1 MVVDGQSVIM
11 SGQSGSVTL
20 TATGG
25 FDRGDCNDDGGFNI
39 GDPITLLD
47 ALFLGGLVNCDN
59 ACDANDDENRDIAD
73 GVYMLSALFISGPMP
88 PGTGTCAPDPT
99 AGTLSCVIFNSCS

>member
-1 MVVDGQSVIM
+1 M

-25 FDRGDCNDDGGFNI
+25 IDRGDCNDDGSFNI

-47 ALFLGGLVNCDN
+47 ALFLGGNVNCDN
-59 ACDANDDENRDIAD
+59 ACDANDDENKDIAD